1 MPNELLNGTR
11 RTGDFYD
18 TYEET
23 PEVKV
28 TLERSDAG
36 IGITVAW
43 SCPEVPYAAW
53 FMSNGRLS
61 LGTEPETEPKPVPRR
76 VLFHDSHGTVLLLRC
91 RARGYHANV
100 GGPGSGTLWAR
111 AAIMGVDE
119 DKEFDR
125 PHGLQT
131 EISGLREWLSV
142 TSWEKRYENREDGSL
157 KIILSSAET
166 TKFKVIEHAGMAL
179 EFRSG
184 WGLVPE
190 QEQDRF
196 VLFDH
201 LRCTTRSAE
210 PLDWDVHMQLHQAI
224 RDMLVISRWRDES
237 CVAVCALR
245 EDDPM
250 TTLDSESH
258 GEQWRKVVV
267 SDDERK
273 PAPKGYLPHLLQYQ
287 DLGPEGIG
295 RWLVL
300 RNEFARALDPVLTSI
315 DLRNTTAQ
323 TLLAHTGPGVE
334 ALGYLLM
341 IRDGMEP
348 KKADRANLQARFERI
363 LADLGDCLPFDG
375 PTWARQTVATY
386 NALKHANRALPDKAD
401 VMNSWAESV
410 MVVRAWVALELGLAA
425 DVVKSRLADDRQP
438 RHYVKVE

>member
-11 RTGDFYD
+11 RTGDLYD

-43 SCPEVPYAAW
+43 SNPEVPYAAW

-61 LGTEPETEPKPVPRR
+61 LGTESETEPKPVPRR

-111 AAIMGVDE
+111 SAVMGVNE

-131 EISGLREWLSV
+131 EISGLREWLGV
-142 TSWEKRYENREDGSL
+142 TSWDERYEVEDGSR
-157 KIILSSAET
+157 KVILSSAET
-166 TKFKVIEHAGMAL
+166 TTLKVGEHAGMTL
-179 EFRSG
+179 DFRSG
-184 WGLVPE
+184 WGLAPASG
-190 QEQDRF
+190 QDSRA
-196 VLFDH
+196 LLDL
-201 LRCTTRSAE
+201 LRCTTRSVD
-210 PLDWDVHMQLHQAI
+210 PLDWDVHMQLHRAI
-224 RDMLVISRWRDES
+224 RDLLVLSRWRDES
-237 CVAVCALR
+237 CVSVRALR

-250 TTLDSESH
+250 ITTDGESH

-273 PAPKGYLPHLLQYQ
+273 PAPKGYLPHLMRYQ

-295 RWLVL
+295 RWVVL
-300 RNEFARALDPVLTSI
+300 RNKFARALDPVLTSI
-315 DLRNTTAQ
+315 DLRNTTPQ

-348 KKADRANLQARFERI
+348 KKAGRANLQARFERI
-363 LADLGDCLPFDG
+363 LDDLGDCLPFDG
-375 PTWARQTVATY
+375 PTWAKRTVATY
-386 NALKHANRALPDKAD
+386 NALKHANRALPDEAD

-410 MVVRAWVALELGLAA
+410 MLVRAWVALELDIAM
-425 DVVKSRLADDRQP
+425 DVVKSRLADDRQR
-438 RHYVKVE
+438 RHYVKAE